1 MNFSHESMNS
11 LDAQHSPTRPEEV
24 DSSTSFPVFLQV
36 FKASLEN
43 VFRVREDLDQLS
55 VNRGLP
61 PYVLRDIMASSPFST
76 FIPVAYG
83 GRGGHLDEGVAL
95 VEAASYESLALALVF
110 GINWAL
116 FIQPVTKYGK
126 QPAREKV
133 LKDFV
138 QNRKMGG
145 LMITEPDYGSDA
157 LHMQSSWVE
166 QDGLCHLHGTKH
178 WAGLTGWA
186 DYWLLTARQQTP
198 AKGLARDID
207 FFICDANAPGQQ
219 LVVEE
224 KFPNLGLYMIP
235 YGRNRIDVAVP
246 ETHRLTP
253 HTTGIKMML
262 DILHRSRMQFPAMA
276 MGFLT
281 RILDEATSHCRNRLV
296 GGKNLLSYDQ
306 VQARLAA
313 IQSAFT
319 ICSAMCVNTTER
331 AGLDKNLAMHGL
343 EANAIKTCITDLMQ
357 EASQSLLQL
366 VGAKGYRLDHFA
378 GRAIVD
384 SRPFQIFEGSNDIL
398 YAQIAESLL
407 KQMKVAREKNLFRYL
422 NSFDLTH
429 RASGMLIKMLDF
441 ELNPSLTQR
450 KLVELGH
457 VVSRIVAMDL
467 VMKLGER
474 GFSKELI
481 NNTLVILQQEIAK
494 FLTTCTFD
502 NRTELIEADRDHPSW
517 RDYCG
522 QELT

>member
-1 MNFSHESMNS
+1 
-11 LDAQHSPTRPEEV
+11 
-24 DSSTSFPVFLQV
+24 
-36 FKASLEN
+36 
-43 VFRVREDLDQLS
+43 
-55 VNRGLP
+55 
-61 PYVLRDIMASSPFST
+61 
-76 FIPVAYG
+76 
-83 GRGGHLDEGVAL
+83 
-95 VEAASYESLALALVF
+95 LALALVF

-126 QPAREKV
+126 EPARQAV

-157 LHMQSSWVE
+157 LHMQSFWVE
-166 QDGLCHLHGTKH
+166 QNGLCHLRGTKH

-186 DYWLLTARQQTP
+186 DYWLLTARHLIP
-198 AKGLARDID
+198 GKGLGRDID

-219 LVVEE
+219 VVVEE
-224 KFPNLGLYMIP
+224 TFPNLGLYMIP

-246 ETHRLTP
+246 TSHRLLP

-281 RILDEATSHCRNRLV
+281 RILDEATSHCRERLV

-319 ICSAMCVNTTER
+319 ICSAMCVNTCER
-331 AGLDKNLAMHGL
+331 AGLDNNLAMHGL

-398 YAQIAESLL
+398 YAQIAETLL
-407 KQMKVAREKNLFRYL
+407 KQMKVAREKNLFQYL
-422 NSFDLTH
+422 HSFDLTH
-429 RASGMLIKMLDF
+429 RASGLLKHQLDF
-441 ELNPSLTQR
+441 QLDPALSQR
-450 KLVELGH
+450 KLVELGQ

-467 VMKLGER
+467 VLKLGER
-474 GFSKELI
+474 GFSRELI
-481 NNTLVILQQEIAK
+481 DSSLTNLQQEIAK
-494 FLTTCTFD
+494 FLSTCTFD
-502 NRTELIEADRDHPSW
+502 NPSELIEADRGHPSW

-522 QELT
+522 

>member
-1 MNFSHESMNS
+1 MMPV
-11 LDAQHSPTRPEEV
+11 DAQHPPSRPEQL
-24 DSSTSFPVFLQV
+24 DSSTPFPIFLQL
-36 FKASLEN
+36 FKENLEN
-43 VFRVREDLDQLS
+43 VLHRREDLDQLS
-55 VNRGLP
+55 TVRGLP
-61 PYVLRDIMASSPFST
+61 PYVLRDIMACSPFST
-76 FIPVAYG
+76 FIPAAYG

-116 FIQPVTKYGK
+116 FIQPVTKYA
-126 QPAREKV
+126 QETARTTV

-166 QDGLCHLHGTKH
+166 QDGLCRMRGTKH

-186 DYWLLTARQQTP
+186 DYWLLTARHLG
-198 AKGLARDID
+198 ADKGLARDID

-219 LVVEE
+219 IVVEE
-224 KFPNLGLYMIP
+224 KFNNLGLYMIP
-235 YGRNRIDVAVP
+235 YGRNRIDVAIP
-246 ETHRLTP
+246 PTHRLEP

-281 RILDEATSHCRNRLV
+281 RILDEATSHCRGRLV
-296 GGKNLLSYDQ
+296 GGKPLLGYDQ
-306 VQARLAA
+306 VQSRLAT

-319 ICSAMCVNTTER
+319 ICSAMCVNTCER
-331 AGLDKNLAMHGL
+331 AGLDNNLAAHGL

-357 EASQSLLQL
+357 DASQSLLQL
-366 VGAKGYRLDHFA
+366 VGAIGYRLDHFA

-398 YAQIAESLL
+398 YAQIAESLIKL
-407 KQMKVAREKNLFRYL
+407 MKVAREKNLYSFI
-422 NSFDLTH
+422 NSYDLTH
-429 RASGMLIKMLDF
+429 RASGMLKKLLDF
-441 ELNPSLTQR
+441 ELDPSLSQR
-450 KLVELGH
+450 KLTELGQ

-467 VMKLGER
+467 VMKLGDK
-474 GFSKELI
+474 GFNRTLI
-481 NNTLVILQQEIAK
+481 DNSLANLQQEIARL
-494 FLTTCTFD
+494 LTVCTFD
-502 NRTELIEADRDHPSW
+502 NCSDLIEFDLEHPSW
-517 RDYCG
+517 RDVCG
-522 QELT
+522 KPS